1 MLIDTGPYST
11 LSPFWFSGYCRE
23 IPRNAQVLLLL
34 SKMYSYSRLTPSLSI
49 PIDPAEV
56 TGSAED
62 HHLSALAS
70 FRRGRA
76 QIEEAQ
82 STSSAKTMSA
92 NDGKSPLIQATQTLF
107 YETLIDKNGSSD
119 FANALPVLR
128 PTYPPLEIAPEL
140 MNQSLPPRDS
150 LHVIPSA
157 GVLVQDGA
165 IIQPSVEDYIKTA
178 DEMSTYLTWGIPDM
192 PQWLNLPDQMPPA

>member
-1 MLIDTGPYST
+1 M
-11 LSPFWFSGYCRE
+11 
-23 IPRNAQVLLLL
+23 
-34 SKMYSYSRLTPSLSI
+34 PSLSI

-76 QIEEAQ
+76 QVEEAQ
-82 STSSAKTMSA
+82 STSSVKTMSA
-92 NDGKSPLIQATQTLF
+92 NDGKSPLIQASQNLF
-107 YETLIDKNGSSD
+107 YETSIDKSGSND

-150 LHVIPSA
+150 LHVIPSG
-157 GVLVQDGA
+157 GVLVQNGA
-165 IIQPSVEDYIKTA
+165 IMQPSVEDYIKTA
-178 DEMSTYLTWGIPDM
+178 DEMSTYLTWGIPDI
-192 PQWLNLPDQMPPA
+192 PQWLNLPDQMPPG